1 MVKRMLIDASMPD
14 ETRVVVVNN
23 GQIEEADFELASKK
37 PLKANIYLAR
47 VTRVEPSLQAAFVDY
62 GGNRHGFLPF
72 SEIHPDYYQL
82 PVADREALLAE
93 VEDRLDRERKAR
105 EDEEEEIEDEENGD
119 EDSGPDTVDH
129 PGLINEDEEESSHGE
144 QPDYNTKPEDQSSEE
159 IASAE
164 ADESAEENTEENGDG
179 KTIAQSSNSSDSIST
194 DEDSLDKVEEGSA
207 PSSDSAISEEASK
220 DESTEV
226 AEDDEDDSSEVS
238 DEQVAEHASDDDESD
253 DSTDDDAIDEEAL
266 RSRATTKAILA
277 RRYKIQE
284 VIKRRQIILVQV
296 TKEERGNK
304 GAALTTYLSLAGRYC
319 VLMPNTSK
327 GGGISRKISSP
338 KDRRKLKSILA
349 EMEIPTGLSVIV
361 RTAGSQRNK
370 SEIKRDFEYLLRTWD
385 EIRGQTV
392 QSTAPS
398 LIYEEGDVLKRAVR
412 DIYSSEMDE
421 IVVSGNAGFKTCK
434 NFMKILTPSHVR
446 KVKEHN
452 DAQPLFQRYGI
463 ESLLNALQEPVV
475 QLPSGGYLVM
485 NQTEA
490 LVAIDV
496 NSGKATKERHIE
508 DTALKTNL
516 EAAEE
521 VARQLRLRD
530 MAGLVVIDFIDM
542 EEPKHN
548 SIVERKLKEAMRQD
562 RARIQ
567 LSRISAFG
575 LLELSRQRLRP
586 SMGEISNMTCPHCN
600 GTGMVRSPASVALSA
615 IRALEEKAAA
625 ANAEN
630 FTLKVP
636 LAAALYLMNERRIM
650 LAEIESRNNITVKV
664 DVMPADQPT
673 DFLVLVGDSESDGG
687 GDDNR
692 KRSDD
697 RNGRNNNN
705 RRRPR
710 NEERN
715 NNNNRRGRRKGPQT
729 DDNEEDE
736 NVQPPVPAPVA
747 SDEQDDESERK
758 KGRRRRGKRG
768 GRRRRKGEEGEV
780 SANETDVQNGDE
792 ANNASGDAASENQ
805 DGNSQSNE
813 EKPRRGRRRSKKTDD
828 QAADSTPEAATSD
841 VKAESTGSESSSS
854 ESPVSESKDEE
865 KPKRPRSRRKTT
877 ETADVAETT
886 KVESATEEAVEKP
899 KRRRTRKKADDEA
912 ASVTSAVA
920 APVEGE
926 EEKKPKRRTR
936 KAATAEDK
944 ASTAVPSTEEEK
956 PKRVRRPRKPKEE
969 KTSSSEAVAPT
980 AVPEAAAPTPTTP
993 TPEASA
999 VKAEEKPADKPK
1011 RRGWWQRG

>member
-14 ETRVVVVNN
+14 ETRVVVVDN
-23 GQIEEADFELASKK
+23 GQIEQADFELASKK

-93 VEDRLDRERKAR
+93 VEERLDRERKAR
-105 EDEEEEIEDEENGD
+105 EDDEAELDG
-119 EDSGPDTVDH
+119 EDSNEDDGDGPDTIDH
-129 PGLINEDEEESSHGE
+129 PGLINEEDEDASDTESSDDDQPDEPVADGAADENESDEESSE
-144 QPDYNTKPEDQSSEE
+144 EDDSD
-159 IASAE
+159 A
-164 ADESAEENTEENGDG
+164 NGPS
-179 KTIAQSSNSSDSIST
+179 KTIAQSSDSSDSIST
-194 DEDSLDKVEEGSA
+194 DDEELDTS
-207 PSSDSAISEEASK
+207 SEESETEKSDTNSDTDTAEPHTTESDAAPVTETAS
-220 DESTEV
+220 
-226 AEDDEDDSSEVS
+226 DDDNDDDASEVS
-238 DEQVAEHASDDDESD
+238 DEQVAEHA
-253 DSTDDDAIDEEAL
+253 TDDDSDDPADDDAVDEEAL

-338 KDRRKLKSILA
+338 KDRRKLKSILS
-349 EMEIPTGLSVIV
+349 EMDIPTGLSVIV

-370 SEIKRDFEYLLRTWD
+370 NEIKRDFEYLVRTWD
-385 EIRGQTV
+385 EIREQTV

-398 LIYEEGDVLKRAVR
+398 LIYEEGDIIKRAVR
-412 DIYSSEMDE
+412 DIYTREMDE
-421 IVVSGNAGFKTCK
+421 IIVSGEAAYKTCR
-434 NFMKILTPSHVR
+434 NFMKVLTPSHVR
-446 KVKEHN
+446 KVKDHS
-452 DAQPLFQRYGI
+452 DPQPLFQRYGI
-463 ESLLNALQEPVV
+463 ESLLNALHEPVV

-496 NSGKATKERHIE
+496 NSGKATRERHIE

-548 SIVERKLKEAMRQD
+548 NTVERKLKESMRQD

-586 SMGEISNMTCPHCN
+586 SMGEITNMTCSHCN

-625 ANAEN
+625 GSSET
-630 FTLKVP
+630 FTLKLP
-636 LAAALYLMNERRIM
+636 LQAALYIMNERRSM
-650 LAEIESRNNITVKV
+650 LSEIEDRNGISVNI

-673 DFLVLVGDSESDGG
+673 EFLVIAGDGDAASDSNDNRRR
-687 GDDNR
+687 GDDHGNR
-692 KRSDD
+692 
-697 RNGRNNNN
+697 NNN
-705 RRRPR
+705 RRRNR
-710 NEERN
+710 NEDR
-715 NNNNRRGRRKGPQT
+715 NNNRRGRRRNDQAEDT
-729 DDNEEDE
+729 EEE
-736 NVQPPVPAPVA
+736 GATTPQPPAPPPSA
-747 SDEQDDESERK
+747 ADDQDEDGERK
-758 KGRRRRGKRG
+758 RGRRRRGKRG
-768 GRRRRKGEEGEV
+768 GRRRRKGEEGENV
-780 SANETDVQNGDE
+780 SDDSEVQNTEEQSESPVENTETTADSE
-792 ANNASGDAASENQ
+792 AKTND
-805 DGNSQSNE
+805 
-813 EKPRRGRRRSKKTDD
+813 EKPRRGRRRPKKTEEQPTEEKTD
-828 QAADSTPEAATSD
+828 
-841 VKAESTGSESSSS
+841 SS
-854 ESPVSESKDEE
+854 EGEVSVDPAPEE
-865 KPKRPRSRRKTT
+865 KPKRRTRKKPA
-877 ETADVAETT
+877 EAADVDEAK
-886 KVESATEEAVEKP
+886 KVSSETEEVVEKP
-899 KRRRTRKKADDEA
+899 KRRRTKKKTDEE
-912 ASVTSAVA
+912 ASTTEVA
-920 APVEGE
+920 APEG
-926 EEKKPKRRTR
+926 
-936 KAATAEDK
+936 
-944 ASTAVPSTEEEK
+944 EEEK
-956 PKRVRRPRKPKEE
+956 PKRVRRPRKAAPKEE
-969 KTSSSEAVAPT
+969 AVSGENAEAVAEEKPKRARRTRKPKEATKDASVDPSETPQPT
-980 AVPEAAAPTPTTP
+980 VSEAPAPAPAP
-993 TPEASA
+993 APAE
-999 VKAEEKPADKPK
+999 KAEEKPKDKPK

>member
-72 SEIHPDYYQL
+72 SEIHPDYYQM

-105 EDEEEEIEDEENGD
+105 EDEEEDLEDEENGD

-129 PGLINEDEEESSHGE
+129 PGLINEDEEENSHGE
-144 QPDYNTKPEDQSSEE
+144 QPYVGTSSEDQGSDET
-159 IASAE
+159 ASTE
-164 ADESAEENTEENGDG
+164 ADENAEENTEENSDG

-194 DEDSLDKVEEGSA
+194 DEEDLDKSEEPDA
-207 PSSDSAISEEASK
+207 PSSTSAESDDVSK
-220 DESTEV
+220 DATT
-226 AEDDEDDSSEVS
+226 EDDDDDSEVS
-238 DEQVAEHASDDDESD
+238 YEQVAEHASDDDDESE
-253 DSTDDDAIDEEAL
+253 DSSDDDAIDEEAL
-266 RSRATTKAILA
+266 RSRATTKAILE

-338 KDRRKLKSILA
+338 KDRRKLKSILT
-349 EMEIPTGLSVIV
+349 EMDIPTGLSVIV

-385 EIRGQTV
+385 EIREQTV

-398 LIYEEGDVLKRAVR
+398 LIYEEGDVIKRAVR

-421 IVVSGNAGFKTCK
+421 IVVSGEFGFKTCK

-548 SIVERKLKEAMRQD
+548 NIVERKLKEAMRQD

-630 FTLKVP
+630 FTLKLP
-636 LAAALYLMNERRIM
+636 LAAALYLMNERRTM
-650 LAEIESRNNITVKV
+650 LSEIESRNGTTVKV

-673 DFLVLVGDSESDGG
+673 DFIVLVGDSETDSG

-705 RRRPR
+705 RRRTN
-710 NEERN
+710 NEDRN
-715 NNNNRRGRRKGPQT
+715 NNNNRRGGRRKGPQT
-729 DDNEEDE
+729 DDNEEEE
-736 NVQPPVPAPVA
+736 NVQPPVPAPAA

-768 GRRRRKGEEGEV
+768 GRRRRKGEEVEV
-780 SANETDVQNGDE
+780 SANETDAQNTDE
-792 ANNASGDAASENQ
+792 ASNASEDTVSENQ
-805 DGNSQSNE
+805 EGDTQPNE
-813 EKPRRGRRRSKKTDD
+813 EKPRRGRRRPKKTDE
-828 QAADSTPEAATSD
+828 QLTDSSPEATASD
-841 VKAESTGSESSSS
+841 VKSESS
-854 ESPVSESKDEE
+854 EPESKEEE
-865 KPKRPRSRRKTT
+865 KPKRPRSRRKPA

-886 KVESATEEAVEKP
+886 KVESGTEEAAEKP

-912 ASVTSAVA
+912 TGETPAVA
-920 APVEGE
+920 SPPSAESE
-926 EEKKPKRRTR
+926 KEKKPKRRTR
-936 KAATAEDK
+936 KAAPAEDK
-944 ASTAVPSTEEEK
+944 VSSSEPSTEEEK

-969 KTSSSEAVAPT
+969 KASSSEAEASTAAPE
-980 AVPEAAAPTPTTP
+980 APAPKAPAPKPPVPEVP
-993 TPEASA
+993 A
-999 VKAEEKPADKPK
+999 VKAKEKPADKPK